1 MNHQPQKVS
10 GNTATEK
17 TTTKTISEYRS
28 RALIVALISVN
39 ASLYAVAI
47 AVTSP
52 IPTPWGVGHFRP
64 GVVIPAF
71 FAVVFGPVV
80 GGVGAAIGCFLGD
93 FALSFFGLTTP
104 LLSLVAGVPGNL
116 IGFFVLGWLVS
127 KRRTL
132 ASFVVS
138 NFVALTLGNLIAALG
153 VVYSGFIVDWVLL
166 PTEVKVSIV
175 MGLTLFWLV
184 TMIVFVTP
192 LVPVLVY
199 YVEPTLAKI
208 GIRGVSNLKWKS
220 GRDIVKA
227 SSIVALV
234 LVAIYILVVFIPGGN
249 QLFAGVVPS
258 ELLLLA
264 ASVVFL
270 SGAVFAALSKK
281 IMKDLLINP

>member
-1 MNHQPQKVS
+1 MNLQPQKVS

-39 ASLYAVAI
+39 AALYAVAI

-153 VVYSGFIVDWVLL
+153 VVYSGFIIDWVLL

>member
-1 MNHQPQKVS
+1 MNLQPQKVS

-39 ASLYAVAI
+39 AALYAVAI

>member
-1 MNHQPQKVS
+1 MNLQPQKVS

-39 ASLYAVAI
+39 AALYAVAI

-52 IPTPWGVGHFRP
+52 ISTPWGVGHFRP

>member
-1 MNHQPQKVS
+1 
-10 GNTATEK
+10 
-17 TTTKTISEYRS
+17 
-28 RALIVALISVN
+28 
-39 ASLYAVAI
+39 
-47 AVTSP
+47 
-52 IPTPWGVGHFRP
+52 
-64 GVVIPAF
+64 
-71 FAVVFGPVV
+71 
-80 GGVGAAIGCFLGD
+80 
-93 FALSFFGLTTP
+93 
-104 LLSLVAGVPGNL
+104 
-116 IGFFVLGWLVS
+116 
-127 KRRTL
+127 L

-153 VVYSGFIVDWVLL
+153 VVYSGFIIDWVLL

>member
-1 MNHQPQKVS
+1 MNLQPQKVS

-39 ASLYAVAI
+39 AALYAVAI

-138 NFVALTLGNLIAALG
+138 NFIALTLGNLIAALG

>member
-39 ASLYAVAI
+39 AALYAVAI